1 MKNTENNIRISIK
14 KNWANNKSPEF
25 LLFPKNYNI
34 IKTTKEEDL
43 IEWKWSS
50 GEQPKKI
57 TIQFVN
63 KDPRDTKVVNGKVVE
78 DLSIL
83 IEDIVVGG
91 ISLATIKD
99 KFGIYKTEEG
109 KILKTYGY
117 MGFNGMYTF
126 KFRYNPLYM
135 KTLCFMLK

>member
-1 MKNTENNIRISIK
+1 MKNTENNIRISIRK
-14 KNWANNKSPEF
+14 QWTNNKEPKF
-25 LLFPKNYNI
+25 LLFPKDYSI

-43 IEWKWSS
+43 VEWKWSS
-50 GEQPKKI
+50 EEQPKKI

-63 KDPRDTKVVNGKVVE
+63 KDARDTKVVNGKVVE
-78 DLSIL
+78 DLSMI

-91 ISLATIKD
+91 INLTTTKD

-117 MGFNGMYTF
+117 MGFNGTYTF